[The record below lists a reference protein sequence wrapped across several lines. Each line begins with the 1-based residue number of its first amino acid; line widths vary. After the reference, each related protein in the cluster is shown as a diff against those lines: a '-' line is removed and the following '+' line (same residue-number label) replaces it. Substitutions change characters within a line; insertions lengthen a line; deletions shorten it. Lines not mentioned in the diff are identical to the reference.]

1 METNVLKATKILRQ
15 TEKQAESERNSEIVV
30 YSWSDKRKLLQQLE
44 TKDEWAK
51 MDGKKSFAKKLSEW
65 GKSKYWHNLLMVATE
80 FQHHCTDEVENQK
93 RSVLLELQPANMGIS
108 KLRITRQNDQ
118 FGRLVITLF

>member
-1 METNVLKATKILRQ
+1 
-15 TEKQAESERNSEIVV
+15 
-30 YSWSDKRKLLQQLE
+30 
-44 TKDEWAK
+44 
-51 MDGKKSFAKKLSEW
+51 
-65 GKSKYWHNLLMVATE
+65 MVATE